1 MTRIEA
7 IMIANNIQNPVNF
20 VDTLIELGVL
30 NVDDPNM
37 RRKELIIKACNYIG
51 LIDYSPDNPKKLIA
65 KMSQL
70 IDELSN
76 ELKKEIK

>member
-1 MTRIEA
+1 MTRMEA
-7 IMIANNIQNPVNF
+7 IAIANNIQNPVNF

-37 RRKELIIKACNYIG
+37 RRKELIVKAGNYIG
-51 LIDYSPDNPKKLIA
+51 LIEYSPANPEKLIT

-70 IDELSN
+70 IEDMSN